1 MLEIEHIKLSELSK
15 KIREVIKNAF
25 DNKFYWVVAEISGHK
40 FYVENDRHYCELVE
54 KIEEKNTEAAKI
66 KCTVWPEG
74 SKNITA
80 FEKKTGQKFT
90 DGLQVLVKLRVE
102 YHIIFGLS
110 VVLTE
115 IDPSFTLGN
124 LEKQRL
130 LTLARLLKENSDKI
144 VLENEEYITFN
155 KLLPLNNV
163 LQKIALVAS
172 ANSEGFYDFI
182 GNITKNKFGYKFNID
197 HYFSS
202 VQGAAAEEE
211 LKNKMV
217 HIFESGKNYDCVVI
231 IRGGGS
237 KTDFLAFDTY
247 GIARA
252 VARFPIPVI
261 TGIGH
266 LRDVSITDLMAH
278 TNTNAPTK
286 AAEFIVAHNR
296 AFEENLNQIKK
307 SLIIKIQQV
316 LAYSQ
321 NKIFSFNSSIL
332 NKARN
337 ILTEKKDTLNK
348 TKQIVI
354 NNSKNILFQ
363 NHKYLLNS
371 TTQITA
377 KPITTVSKKQNDLKN
392 IANNLKSFS
401 KINISNQQG
410 YLNHFLSVFRI
421 MSPKNILKKGFA
433 IVKQNGKILK
443 NGEQIEVGTEL
454 NITLAETELKTKVI
468 SKNKINEREYEL

>member
-1 MLEIEHIKLSELSK
+1 
-15 KIREVIKNAF
+15 
-25 DNKFYWVVAEISGHK
+25 
-40 FYVENDRHYCELVE
+40 
-54 KIEEKNTEAAKI
+54 
-66 KCTVWPEG
+66 
-74 SKNITA
+74 
-80 FEKKTGQKFT
+80 
-90 DGLQVLVKLRVE
+90 
-102 YHIIFGLS
+102 
-110 VVLTE
+110 
-115 IDPSFTLGN
+115 
-124 LEKQRL
+124 
-130 LTLARLLKENSDKI
+130 
-144 VLENEEYITFN
+144 
-155 KLLPLNNV
+155 
-163 LQKIALVAS
+163 
-172 ANSEGFYDFI
+172 
-182 GNITKNKFGYKFNID
+182 
-197 HYFSS
+197 
-202 VQGAAAEEE
+202 
-211 LKNKMV
+211 
-217 HIFESGKNYDCVVI
+217 
-231 IRGGGS
+231 
-237 KTDFLAFDTY
+237 
-247 GIARA
+247 
-252 VARFPIPVI
+252 
-261 TGIGH
+261 
-266 LRDVSITDLMAH
+266 MAH

-337 ILTEKKDTLNK
+337 ILTEKKDKLNK